1 MKTGYS
7 YIIRTDLPPE
17 AVTQL
22 GVEIFVMWLDFA
34 MGHTAL
40 NGRRLIYPSGK
51 YASSLRLEQ
60 RGPATVAI
68 LADEDIAPEAVILE
82 TGHRSF
88 DMKTVASLRGRAIPM
103 HRPVGSIEHMK
114 TTGLR
119 RVGSGPPS
127 LRPSMWAE
135 LRANTSSGF
144 ASFGP
149 NSPLDS
155 WIIPPM
161 MPYAPAMALA
171 TLARRMAAEGG

>member
-1 MKTGYS
+1 MRTGFS
-7 YIIRTDLPPE
+7 YVVRTDLPPE
-17 AVTQL
+17 AVTRI
-22 GVEIFVMWLDFA
+22 GIEIFALWLDFA
-34 MGHTAL
+34 LGGAAL
-40 NGRRLIYPSGK
+40 NGRRLIYPSGR

-68 LADEDIAPEAVILE
+68 IADEDVAPEAAILE

-88 DMKTVASLRGRAIPM
+88 DMKTVTKLSGRALPL
-103 HRPVGSIEHMK
+103 HRSIASAETAR

-119 RVGSGPPS
+119 RVGAGPPS

-135 LRANTSSGF
+135 LHASTESGF

-149 NSPLDS
+149 NSPAGS

-161 MPYAPAMALA
+161 PAYAPAYALA
-171 TLARRMAAEGG
+171 VLAKRMAAGG

>member
-1 MKTGYS
+1 VKTGFS
-7 YIIRTDLPPE
+7 YIIRTNLPPE
-17 AVTQL
+17 TITQI

-34 MGHTAL
+34 LGHTAL
-40 NGRRLIYPSGK
+40 NGKRLIYPSGK

-60 RGPATVAI
+60 RGPATIAI
-68 LADEDIAPEAVILE
+68 LADEELAPEAAVLE

-88 DMKTVASLRGRAIPM
+88 DMKTVASLRNRAIPM
-103 HRPVGSIEHMK
+103 HRPVGSVEHLRA
-114 TTGLR
+114 TGLR
-119 RVGSGPPS
+119 RVGSGPAS
-127 LRPSMWAE
+127 LKSSMWAE

-149 NSPLDS
+149 NSPADS

-171 TLARRMAAEGG
+171 TIARRAIAEG